1 MLQNYKIFLYLC
13 NVNWEIIHIDETDS
27 TNQWLK
33 DRRTSESLT
42 NGRVDEGQVVW
53 TEYQTA
59 GRGCG
64 TNRWESERGKNL
76 LFSLLIS
83 PEYLPANKQFQLSM
97 AISLALVEAL
107 GQLVGDLSI
116 KWPNDIYWRNGK
128 LAGILIENR
137 LQGNLI
143 KDCIMGVGLNV
154 NQLCFVSDA
163 PNPISLAN
171 LTGHLFD
178 REELLR
184 ELLEAFE
191 AEWSDLEGVRS
202 RYLPQLYR
210 RKGFHRYRDAQ
221 SEFFAELLTVEDDGH
236 LLLRNIDGFDHRY
249 AFKEVEFVIGK

>member
-1 MLQNYKIFLYLC
+1 MEFKI
-13 NVNWEIIHIDETDS
+13 VHINETDS
-27 TNQWLK
+27 TNRYLREL
-33 DRRTSESLT
+33 D
-42 NGRVDEGQVVW
+42 VDGDVCGW
-53 TEYQTA
+53 ADYQTA

-64 TNRWESERGKNL
+64 TNTWESERGKNL
-76 LFSLLIS
+76 LFSMMIH
-83 PEYLPANKQFQLSM
+83 PVDVPVNKQFVVSM
-97 AISLALVEAL
+97 AVAN
-107 GQLVGDLSI
+107 SI
-116 KWPNDIYWRNGK
+116 ATVVAKYVKDVSVKWPNDIYAGDKK
-128 LAGILIENR
+128 LCGILIENR
-137 LQGNLI
+137 LQGDVI
-143 KDCIMGVGLNV
+143 KDSIIGVGLNV

-221 SEFFAELLTVEDDGH
+221 SEFSAEIVTVEDDGH
-236 LLLRNIDGFDHRY
+236 LLLRNIDGYDHRY